1 MSIRE
6 AFFWF
11 LSTQGRRNGWAGAK
25 KTRNRKEAQRRSDRR
40 PKVVKNR
47 PFKKKHATFASF
59 DTNGGG
65 LTGTKKGFPN
75 ELIALRAT
83 ADTLEDNVLA
93 FRLNLKSN
101 AL

>member
-1 MSIRE
+1 MG
-6 AFFWF
+6 
-11 LSTQGRRNGWAGAK
+11 GRAPKKLETARKRSAGAIDDQK
-25 KTRNRKEAQRRSDRR
+25 WSKIARS
-40 PKVVKNR
+40 
-47 PFKKKHATFASF
+47 KKKHATFASF